1 MAGAHFPGRSVGSF
15 VLWRFHNLPFDNVVT
30 AECEHSLPGGM
41 SSMNPCWEDILD
53 ADFEHWEERYRW
65 ELNQDHLVFKSNK
78 GLFSDYH
85 QLCQICQRLQKQS
98 AHLVTIVANDERHL
112 EDECFKLYY
121 VFSHNVEDHFLILEY
136 SLHEYTIPEHLPPD
150 HALSRYL
157 LQGRTYPSIRKIF
170 AGATSFER
178 EIFDLFGLTTFV
190 ADPSNDSRIEAVSST
205 IPLSETVPSG
215 FLLHAAYP
223 PHLAPLEASKK
234 VGDIQKEIERYSA
247 PIKDVSNGKA
257 HEVVLPV
264 GPIHAGIIEAG
275 RFSFHIAGE
284 VMDDVD
290 IQLGFK
296 HKGIEKLFQT
306 KFSLLDGWQLAEK
319 VSGDSSFSHSLA
331 YCHAVEALTR
341 IEVPQKAIWLRGLFL
356 ELERLHNH
364 IGDCAA
370 LAHDVSFDIV
380 ASEIAVIRE
389 HLVRL
394 NAELTGHRLLR
405 GVNRPGGIALPDRT
419 IVFNEEYFHKS
430 VQKASR
436 NKYADLNGLFEQFHE
451 LGALLLRTPAFR
463 DRALNTGT
471 LDKDQ
476 ANALG
481 ATGLVA
487 RASGIQQ
494 RDFRINHP
502 FGIYLIEPKL
512 RELVDLRSNV
522 QYNQE
527 LKKLRMSGD
536 VFSRIE
542 MRLHEVDTSMQ
553 VIQQILKTL
562 QISSDDDLMAPYV
575 EETIRRAENFEFALG
590 YVEGWRGDI
599 VYWIM
604 KDRFNKIFRCKVRDP
619 SFLNWPAL
627 RRAVIPDDPGQPD
640 TTGNILPDFPIIN
653 KSFNL

>member
-1 MAGAHFPGRSVGSF
+1 
-15 VLWRFHNLPFDNVVT
+15 
-30 AECEHSLPGGM
+30 
-41 SSMNPCWEDILD
+41 MNPCWEDILD

-356 ELERLHNH
+356 ELERLYNH
-364 IGDCAA
+364 IADSAA
-370 LAHDVSFDIV
+370 LAHDVAFDLV
-380 ASEIAVIRE
+380 SSEIAVIRE
-389 HLVRL
+389 YLVRL

-405 GVNRPGGIALPDRT
+405 GINRPGGIVLPPDRT
-419 IVFNEEYFHKS
+419 EAIDHQYIDSITSKVSRKRFRTFNDLIEEF
-430 VQKASR
+430 R
-436 NKYADLNGLFEQFHE
+436 E
-451 LGALLLRTPAFR
+451 LGELLLRTSAFR
-463 DRALNTGT
+463 DRTINTGT
-471 LDKDQ
+471 LKKDQ
-476 ANALG
+476 ALELG

-487 RASGIQQ
+487 RASGIEQ
-494 RDFRINHP
+494 RDFRVNHP
-502 FGIYLIEPKL
+502 FGIYQFEPHL
-512 RELVDLRSNV
+512 QETIDLRAHI
-522 QYNQE
+522 QHKE
-527 LKKLRMSGD
+527 GLKRLRMSGD
-536 VFSRIE
+536 VFSRLE
-542 MRLHEVDTSMQ
+542 MRLHEVNTSFR
-553 VIQQILKTL
+553 VIQHILTRLEITPADTL
-562 QISSDDDLMAPYV
+562 MEQYI
-575 EETIRRAENFEFALG
+575 EEAIRRAENFDFALG

-599 VYWIM
+599 VYWVM
-604 KDRFNKIFRCKVRDP
+604 KDRFNRIFRCKVRDP

-627 RRAVIPDDPGQPD
+627 RVAVMPDDPTQPD
-640 TTGNILPDFPIIN
+640 ATGNILPDFPIIN
-653 KSFNL
+653 KSFNLSYSGHDL